1 MLKEEKKR
9 VFLIVVLIIL
19 IIVYTFEL
27 ISLGILKKN
36 EGKRLDEDI
45 VDKETYYTISFD
57 EDNGNEIKEEKQKV
71 NEKIKLYT
79 PSKEGYVFSGWLLN
93 GISIDNDYIVTS
105 DIELKATW
113 TDKENGSLVNGAKEY
128 ISNHIEEDNTD
139 EYLADSHE
147 EAVRLRYIN
156 ENINIAILIGSN
168 KISFEI
174 NDNLVQEKSISTYV
188 GVKVF
193 KFNDY
198 YVIEYT
204 PKDAQYVLKS
214 AIVINESGKLIGE
227 VDSSDIGKYS
237 CISDIN
243 YLKDSNQINA
253 SADCCFP
260 VRQDECGKTS
270 LTYKIINNQLEKIEN

>member
-1 MLKEEKKR
+1 MDAKKKQTI
-9 VFLIVVLIIL
+9 LTIVLVIVLGI
-19 IIVYTFEL
+19 YTFEL

-36 EGKRLDEDI
+36 EGKRLEEDT
-45 VDKETYYTISFD
+45 VDKEIYYTISID
-57 EDNGNEIKEEKQKV
+57 EDNGSQQTNLKVKENEEIE
-71 NEKIKLYT
+71 LYM
-79 PSKEGYVFSGWLLN
+79 PVKEGYLFTGWTLN
-93 GISIDNDYIVTS
+93 GKPIYRDYIATS
-105 DIELKATW
+105 DATLKATW

-198 YVIEYT
+198 Y
-204 PKDAQYVLKS
+204 
-214 AIVINESGKLIGE
+214 
-227 VDSSDIGKYS
+227 
-237 CISDIN
+237 
-243 YLKDSNQINA
+243 YLQ
-253 SADCCFP
+253 
-260 VRQDECGKTS
+260 QT
-270 LTYKIINNQLEKIEN
+270 

>member
-57 EDNGNEIKEEKQKV
+57 EDNGSQLNHLKIKE
-71 NEKIKLYT
+71 NDKLELYV
-79 PSKEGYVFSGWLLN
+79 PVKEGYLFTGWTLN
-93 GISIDNDYIVTS
+93 GKPIYRDYIATS
-105 DIELKATW
+105 DATLKATW

-139 EYLADSHE
+139 EYLADSH

>member
-1 MLKEEKKR
+1 MDAKKKQTI
-9 VFLIVVLIIL
+9 LTIVLVIVLGI
-19 IIVYTFEL
+19 YTFEL

-36 EGKRLDEDI
+36 EGKRLEEDT
-45 VDKETYYTISFD
+45 VDKEIYYTISID
-57 EDNGNEIKEEKQKV
+57 EDNGSQQTNLKVKENEEIE
-71 NEKIKLYT
+71 LYM
-79 PSKEGYVFSGWLLN
+79 PVKEGYLFTGWTLN
-93 GISIDNDYIVTS
+93 GKPIYRDYIATS
-105 DIELKATW
+105 DATLKATW

-147 EAVRLRYIN
+147 AVRLRYIN
-156 ENINIAILIGSN
+156 ENINIAILIGNN

-174 NDNLVQEKSISTYV
+174 NDNLVKEKSISIYV

-204 PKDAQYVLKS
+204 PKDIQFVKKA
-214 AIVINESGKLIGE
+214 AIVINEFGKLIGE
-227 VDSSDIGKYS
+227 VDSNDIEKNS

-243 YLKDSNQINA
+243 YVKDSNQINA
-253 SADCCFP
+253 SVNCCIILTRP
-260 VRQDECGKTS
+260 AECWKTSS

>member
-1 MLKEEKKR
+1 MDAKKKQTI
-9 VFLIVVLIIL
+9 LTIVLVIVLGI
-19 IIVYTFEL
+19 YTLEL

-36 EGKRLDEDI
+36 EGKRLEEDT
-45 VDKETYYTISFD
+45 VDKEIYYTISID
-57 EDNGNEIKEEKQKV
+57 EDNGSQQTNLKVKENEEIE
-71 NEKIKLYT
+71 LYM
-79 PSKEGYVFSGWLLN
+79 PVKEGYLFTGWTLN
-93 GISIDNDYIVTS
+93 GKPIYRDYIATS
-105 DIELKATW
+105 DATLKATW

-174 NDNLVQEKSISTYV
+174 NDNLVKEKAISIYV

-204 PKDAQYVLKS
+204 PKDIQFVKKA